1 MTFRVISRLDIKP
14 PNLVKGVHLE
24 GLRKI
29 GDPRDFAVRY
39 YKQGADEISYQD
51 IVASLYNR
59 NSIQE
64 LVSSTAEEVFVPITV
79 GGGIRTVADAALLI
93 RSGADKVC
101 INTAAIQKPEILE
114 DLSSVFGAQAI
125 VLGIEAKRV
134 SNGKYLVMTDSGREH
149 SGIDVTEWVDITSRL
164 GVGEF
169 LITSID
175 REGTKSGFDFEL
187 FELVKKLTTKPIVM
201 HGGAGGLQDILE
213 IAKMGADGVAIASV
227 LHFEILTISQ
237 IKEFLHTAGVEVRI

>member
-1 MTFRVISRLDIKP
+1 MTFRVISRLDVKP
-14 PNLVKGVHLE
+14 PHLVKGVHLE

-29 GDPRDFAVRY
+29 GDPRDFAVKY
-39 YKQGADEISYQD
+39 YRQGADEISYQD

-79 GGGIRTVADAALLI
+79 GGGVRTVADAALLI

-101 INTAAIQKPEILE
+101 LNTAAIQNPQVLQ
-114 DLSSVFGAQAI
+114 DLSKVFGAQAI
-125 VLGIEAKRV
+125 VLGIEAKQV
-134 SNGKYLVMTDSGREH
+134 STGKYLVMTDGGREH
-149 SGIDVTEWVDITSRL
+149 SGIDLAEWVETTSRL

-175 REGTKSGFDFEL
+175 REGTKIGFDFGL
-187 FELVKKLTTKPIVM
+187 FEVVKKLTTKPIVM
-201 HGGAGGLQDILE
+201 HGGAGSARDILE
-213 IAKMGADGVAIASV
+213 IAKMGADGVAIASI
-227 LHFEILTISQ
+227 LHFEISTIQQ
-237 IKEFLHTAGVEVRI
+237 IKECLHSAGVEVRL